1 MEIAHIISIG
11 LAGVAGASVV
21 IRAWNGIVTR
31 QEAADVKIENIKE
44 DMESIPGN
52 DPELFRSVA
61 DCNQQR
67 GDCVATQNVHL
78 LQQTVSEMV
87 TDNSAGKKRAIDHQ
101 RFMEKEIRKITTS
114 MTRLETQ
121 IDERTQKGPN
131 R

>member
-44 DMESIPGN
+44 DMDSIPGN

-67 GDCVATQNVHL
+67 SECVATQNVHL

-87 TDNSAGKKRAIDHQ
+87 TDNSEGKKRAIDHQ

>member
-21 IRAWNGIVTR
+21 VRAWNGIVTR
-31 QEAADVKIENIKE
+31 QEAADVKIENIKD
-44 DMESIPGN
+44 DMENIPGN
-52 DPELFRSVA
+52 DPELFRSVV

-67 GDCVATQNVHL
+67 GDCIATKNMHL
-78 LQQTVSEMV
+78 LQQTVAEMV
-87 TDNSAGKKRAIDHQ
+87 VANAAGKKRAIEHQ
-101 RFMEKEIRKITTS
+101 RFMEKEVRKITTS

>member
-11 LAGVAGASVV
+11 LAGVAGASVI
-21 IRAWNGIVTR
+21 IRAWNDIVTR
-31 QEAADVKIENIKE
+31 QETADVKMENIKD
-44 DMESIPGN
+44 DMANIPGN

-61 DCNQQR
+61 DCREQQSA
-67 GDCVATQNVHL
+67 CAATKNIHL
-78 LQQTVSEMV
+78 LQQTVAEMV
-87 TDNSAGKKRAIDHQ
+87 TDNSEGEKRAIDHQ
-101 RFMEKEIRKITTS
+101 RFMEKEILKITTS